1 MSLPYDVKVL
11 QACQRLN
18 SKIVTCSGIKSD
30 NITDLITTDESGTE
44 ISLDKT
50 KLEAEIKKIQGEL
63 DALKYQDDRRRA
75 YPNIGDFAD
84 AMYWNSKGD
93 SSKLT
98 AYYAACEKVK
108 TDNPKPS

>member
-1 MSLPYDVKVL
+1 MNLNIPYDVITL
-11 QACQRLN
+11 RACQRLN
-18 SKIVTCSGIKSD
+18 SKIVTSSGTG
-30 NITDLITTDESGTE
+30 NDLVLTDESGTE

-50 KLEAEIKKIQGEL
+50 ALEAEIKKIQAEL
-63 DALKYQDDRRRA
+63 DATKYQDDRRTA
-75 YPNIGDFAD
+75 YPSIGDFAD

-108 TDNPKPS
+108 ADNPKPS